1 MNKLASLNLLLIA
14 LLAGACSSTKQIS
27 NYMIDESEAKIL
39 PVSTLNL
46 PVKISKE
53 GLSEQLNTVLGD
65 TLYMD
70 DNVDGSGLKVVAQKA
85 MDFELD
91 ITQEDL
97 IYTVPLKV
105 NIEKKYYV
113 TTLKAEGA
121 ISMQFKTSYAI
132 DSTWNLTTKTE
143 VLNHKWTEKPT
154 LKMGGFR
161 LPFEVIA
168 NAVIK
173 GTKNYL
179 TGTID
184 QEVKNNLDLKSQA
197 EAMWADLYKPF
208 LASEE
213 YRTWMILN
221 PISVAVKPISNE
233 MDTIST
239 LLQVEAQPH
248 IILGEQPDSLTP
260 TPLHAFSWLEE
271 EKDHFDITLVSEL
284 PYTEAKV
291 LAADNL
297 IGEKFESGKRF
308 VIVEDIDMFSRGQF
322 LIIKT
327 KLSGSY
333 NGWIN
338 LAGRPKI
345 DEETKLIVLDNFDI
359 ELDTKNVL
367 HKSAAWIFKGS
378 FKKLVKEEIEANL
391 SYYLNYTKEV
401 LQEELDHVKVQDGVY
416 MDGNLHDLQL
426 INLYLTED
434 ALKTWV
440 GLEGNIKLDIVKESN
455 IEEDVEEESS
465 GK

>member
-1 MNKLASLNLLLIA
+1 MTKLASFNLLIVA

-27 NYMIDESEAKIL
+27 NYMIDESEARVL

-46 PVKISKE
+46 PIKISKE

-65 TLYMD
+65 TLYTD
-70 DNVDGSGLKVVAQKA
+70 DNVDGSGLKVTAKKA
-85 MDFELD
+85 EAFELD

-97 IYTVPLKV
+97 VYTVPLKV

-113 TTLKAEGA
+113 TTLKAEGS
-121 ISMQFKTSYAI
+121 ISMQFKTSYEI
-132 DSTWNLTTKTE
+132 DSTWNLITKTE

-154 LKMGGFR
+154 LRMGGFK

-179 TGTID
+179 TSTID
-184 QEVKNNLDLKSQA
+184 QEVSNNLDLKHQA
-197 EAMWADLYKPF
+197 ETMWEELYKPF

-213 YRTWMILN
+213 YNTWMILN
-221 PISVAVKPISNE
+221 PLSVSVKPIRNDI
-233 MDTIST
+233 DTIST

-248 IILGEQPDSLTP
+248 VILGEKPDSLP
-260 TPLHAFSWLEE
+260 STPLHAFNWLED

-284 PYTEAKV
+284 PYSEAKV
-291 LAADNL
+291 LAGDNL

-308 VIVEDIDMFSRGQF
+308 VIVEDIDMYARGQF

-338 LAGRPKI
+338 LAGRPRI
-345 DEETKLIVLDNFDI
+345 DEETKQIVLDNFNI

-367 HKSAAWIFKGS
+367 HKSAAWLFKGS
-378 FKKLVKEEIEANL
+378 FKKIVKQEIEENL
-391 SYYLNYTKEV
+391 SYYMNYTKEV
-401 LQEELDHVKVQDGVY
+401 LQEELNHVKVQDGIY
-416 MDGNLHDLQL
+416 MDGNLHDLK
-426 INLYLTED
+426 ITNLYLTD
-434 ALKTWV
+434 QALKTWI
-440 GLEGNIKLDIVKESN
+440 GLEGNIKLDIIK
-455 IEEDVEEESS
+455 EEEQKDEELGS
-465 GK
+465 K